1 MLALQLLL
9 EIRFNQQFI
18 FFLFFILPC
27 IARVLEMEPAA
38 VKCIHRRK
46 HELY

>member
-9 EIRFNQQFI
+9 EIRFKQKFI

-27 IARVLEMEPAA
+27 IAGILEMKSAA